1 MVLFFYAVAPP
12 GLEPGRQS
20 ATDFKSVV
28 STFHHE
34 AVWYLGG
41 DSNPYVKMTAGPEP
55 TASTF
60 RHLGIWY
67 SEGDSN
73 PHAKTARDP

>member
-12 GLEPGRQS
+12 GVEPGRPQ

-34 AVWYLGG
+34 AVWYPER
-41 DSNPYVKMTAGPEP
+41 DSNPHVKMTAGAEP
-55 TASTF
+55 TASAF

-67 SEGDSN
+67 SERDSN
-73 PHAKTARDP
+73 PHAEAARHP